1 MNSSSP
7 APAKMLTWSLIQP
20 YLTFL
25 NSHKD
30 DIEMII
36 KLKDKGKLDVSTVE
50 NTITKAIIE
59 MHDLVTKILNEN
71 SII

>member
-7 APAKMLTWSLIQP
+7 AKSLTWSLIQP

-25 NSHKD
+25 KTYEAQIAKLISLKD
-30 DIEMII
+30 DGILEVSIIET
-36 KLKDKGKLDVSTVE
+36 KLTS
-50 NTITKAIIE
+50 AIIQ
-59 MHDLVTKILNEN
+59 MHDTVSKILNEN